1 MFCLYR
7 FLYFFNFI
15 KILFTSSIN
24 LFPGIA
30 SLIVNFWVLSF
41 KAFKASTCFFF
52 LFFSC
57 FYLFFKCFTEW
68 KICKR
73 RLFYNS
79 T

>member
-30 SLIVNFWVLSF
+30 SLIVNFWVLGF

-52 LFFSC
+52 LILQ
-57 FYLFFKCFTEW
+57 LF
-68 KICKR
+68 
-73 RLFYNS
+73 LFVFQMLYRVENM
-79 T
+79 